1 MKKKNKE
8 NILIVVAHPDDE
20 VLGCGGIIAKYKNKK
35 KFKIIFI
42 GEGTSCRFSKNDNDI
57 KIKRQILKR
66 KKQSIE
72 CLKFLGVK
80 SFTYYNFPCGRFDDV
95 SIIDINKTIENEI
108 KIFKPNTIITHNA
121 DDCNNDH
128 RIVYRSVMMS
138 TRPMQKNNFLKTI
151 ITFETISS
159 TEWNFDKQFSPNYFE
174 ILNEKNLK
182 EKIRA
187 FNFYKSEVQKRGMP
201 RTSDG
206 LITLAKYR
214 GKMISNSFAE
224 AFRIIRKV
232 K

>member
-1 MKKKNKE
+1 M
-8 NILIVVAHPDDE
+8 
-20 VLGCGGIIAKYKNKK
+20 
-35 KFKIIFI
+35 
-42 GEGTSCRFSKNDNDI
+42 
-57 KIKRQILKR
+57 
-66 KKQSIE
+66 
-72 CLKFLGVK
+72 K

-187 FNFYKSEVQKRGMP
+187 FNFYKSEVQKKGMP

>member
-1 MKKKNKE
+1 MEKKNKE

-95 SIIDINKTIENEI
+95 SIIDINKTLENEI
-108 KIFKPNTIITHNA
+108 KIFKPKTIITHNA

-159 TEWNFDKQFSPNYFE
+159 TEWNF
-174 ILNEKNLK
+174 
-182 EKIRA
+182 
-187 FNFYKSEVQKRGMP
+187 
-201 RTSDG
+201 
-206 LITLAKYR
+206 
-214 GKMISNSFAE
+214 
-224 AFRIIRKV
+224 
-232 K
+232 